1 MAMQKKYQFSTEN
14 VRIVASWKAN
24 IPKLLQQNAYKCLGG
39 HEKCVN

>member
-24 IPKLLQQNAYKCLGG
+24 IPKLLQQNVLG
-39 HEKCVN
+39 VMRNVLIR